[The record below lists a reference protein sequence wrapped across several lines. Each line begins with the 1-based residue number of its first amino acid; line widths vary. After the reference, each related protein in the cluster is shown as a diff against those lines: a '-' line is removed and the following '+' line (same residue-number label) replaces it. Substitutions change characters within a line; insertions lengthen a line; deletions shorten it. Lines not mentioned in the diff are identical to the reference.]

1 MITIDMYRRPG
12 KVSDEE
18 LTRIEKELPL
28 LVSGMFHP
36 AWTDISGKSVTE
48 RESQV
53 MILAH
58 DLYHDFG
65 SLDVNTP
72 DLYISVKAGFPEYFK
87 GNADSDREELVKGV
101 REIINRVISVRK
113 GFPSYIIC
121 RVELNLI
128 CSSSEEIQSKEVI
141 LFK

>member
-1 MITIDMYRRPG
+1 MITIEIYRRFG

-18 LTRIEKELPL
+18 LTKIEKELPL
-28 LVSGMFHP
+28 LVSGIFHP
-36 AWTDISGKSVTE
+36 AWTEISGKSVTE
-48 RESQV
+48 RESRI

-65 SLDVNTP
+65 SLDMNTP
-72 DLYISVKAGFPEYFK
+72 DLYVSVKAGFPESLE
-87 GNADSDREELVKGV
+87 GSVDSDREELVKGV
-101 REIINRVISVRK
+101 REIINQVISVRK

-128 CSSSEEIQSKEVI
+128 CSSSEEIQSKS
-141 LFK
+141 K